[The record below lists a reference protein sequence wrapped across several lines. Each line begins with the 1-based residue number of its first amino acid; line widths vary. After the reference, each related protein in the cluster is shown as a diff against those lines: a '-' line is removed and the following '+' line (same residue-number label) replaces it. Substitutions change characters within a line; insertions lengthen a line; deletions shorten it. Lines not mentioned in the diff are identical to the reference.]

1 MGLRTDE
8 LDFLLDPSLIATSPA
23 EPREAA
29 RLLEVRL
36 PTDGADDGVQME
48 LRDRTVAD
56 LPELLRSGDRLVV
69 NDTRVVP
76 ARIACRR
83 RDTGG
88 LLDGL
93 LAESKGP
100 GRWWAM
106 LRKSRRLRVGHELV
120 LLDRAGA
127 DLDLWLRVETIDHEG
142 RILVELHDPADPDR
156 APSELV
162 ERLHAQAGLVPLP
175 PYILKARRD
184 RGLPERDPRD
194 ESRYQTTFA
203 GDAGRTSSVAA
214 PTAGL
219 HLTPEIFTR
228 IHDLGGQVIRISLE
242 VGAGTFKPV
251 EADDLDRH
259 PMHSERCVVDRKA
272 MEALRSA
279 ETDRRTGAGRLVAV
293 GTTSVRTLESM
304 EEPKSGSGA
313 EPELRAWST
322 DLLIQPGHQFRRV
335 DALLTN
341 FHLPRS
347 TLLALVGAMTG
358 MDRLHRIYAAAM
370 ERRYRFFSY
379 GDAMF
384 VHRPEG

>member
-8 LDFLLDPSLIATSPA
+8 LDFALDPALIATSPA

-36 PTDGADDGVQME
+36 PPEGVDDGVRLE
-48 LRDRTVAD
+48 LRDRTVSD
-56 LPELLRSGDRLVV
+56 LPSLLRTGDRLVV
-69 NDTRVVP
+69 NGTRVVP
-76 ARIACRR
+76 ARIRCRR
-83 RDTGG
+83 HDTGG

-93 LAESKGP
+93 LAEPEGP

-106 LRKSRRLRVGHELV
+106 LRKSRRLRDGHDLV
-120 LLDRAGA
+120 LLDHDGR
-127 DLDLWLRVETIDHEG
+127 DLSLRLRVQAIDEEG
-142 RILVELHDPADPDR
+142 RVLVRLHDPEHPDR
-156 APSELV
+156 PVADLV
-162 ERLHAQAGLVPLP
+162 PRLHAEAGLTPLP

-184 RGLPERDPRD
+184 RGLPERDPQD
-194 ESRYQTTFA
+194 QARYQTTFA
-203 GDAGRTSSVAA
+203 GDEGRTNSVAA

-219 HLTPEIFTR
+219 HLTPELFDQIR
-228 IHDLGGQVIRISLE
+228 SLGGRVIRISLE

-251 EADDLDRH
+251 EEEDLDRH
-259 PMHSERCVVDRKA
+259 PMHAERCVVDPEA

-279 ETDRRTGAGRLVAV
+279 ERDRRAGTGRLIAV

-304 EEPKSGSGA
+304 DEAPVTVGEDAAP
-313 EPELRAWST
+313 RIWST
-322 DLLIQPGHQFRRV
+322 ELLIQPGHRFQRV

-358 MDRLHRIYAAAM
+358 MERLHRIYAAAM

-384 VHRPEG
+384 VHRPES

>member
-8 LDFLLDPSLIATSPA
+8 LDFPLDPALIATSPA

-36 PTDGADDGVQME
+36 PPEGVDDGVRME

-56 LPELLRSGDRLVV
+56 LPSLLRTGDRLVV
-69 NDTRVVP
+69 NGTRVVP

-83 RDTGG
+83 HDTGG

-93 LAESKGP
+93 LAEPEGP

-106 LRKSRRLRVGHELV
+106 LRKSRRLRDGHDLV
-120 LLDRAGA
+120 LLDHDGR
-127 DLDLWLRVETIDHEG
+127 DLSLRLRVEAIDEEG
-142 RILVELHDPADPDR
+142 RVLVRLHDPEHPDR
-156 APSELV
+156 PVADLV
-162 ERLHAQAGLVPLP
+162 PRLHAEAGLTPLP

-184 RGLPERDPRD
+184 RGLPERDPQD
-194 ESRYQTTFA
+194 QARYQTTFA
-203 GDAGRTSSVAA
+203 GDEGRTNSVAA

-219 HLTPEIFTR
+219 HLTPELFDQIR
-228 IHDLGGQVIRISLE
+228 SLGGRVIRISLE

-251 EADDLDRH
+251 EEEDLDRH
-259 PMHSERCVVDRKA
+259 PMHAERCVVDPEA

-279 ETDRRTGAGRLVAV
+279 ERDRRAGTGRLIAV

-304 EEPKSGSGA
+304 DEAPVTVGEDAAP
-313 EPELRAWST
+313 RIWST
-322 DLLIQPGHQFRRV
+322 ELLIQPGHRFQRV

-358 MDRLHRIYAAAM
+358 MERLHRIYAAAM

-384 VHRPEG
+384 VHRPES

>member
-8 LDFLLDPSLIATSPA
+8 LDFPLDPALIATSPA

-36 PTDGADDGVQME
+36 PPEGVDDGVRME

-56 LPELLRSGDRLVV
+56 LPSLLRTGDRLVV
-69 NDTRVVP
+69 NGTRVVP
-76 ARIACRR
+76 ARITCRR
-83 RDTGG
+83 HDTGG

-93 LAESKGP
+93 LAESEGP

-106 LRKSRRLRVGHELV
+106 LRKSRRLRDGHDLV
-120 LLDRAGA
+120 LLDHDGR
-127 DLDLWLRVETIDHEG
+127 DLTLRLRVEAIDEEG
-142 RILVELHDPADPDR
+142 RVLVRLHDPEHPDR
-156 APSELV
+156 PVADLV
-162 ERLHAQAGLVPLP
+162 QRLHAEAGLTPLP

-184 RGLPERDPRD
+184 RGLPERDPQD
-194 ESRYQTTFA
+194 QARYQTTFA
-203 GDAGRTSSVAA
+203 GDEGRTNSVAA

-219 HLTPEIFTR
+219 HLTPELFDQIR
-228 IHDLGGQVIRISLE
+228 SLGGRVIRISLE

-251 EADDLDRH
+251 EEEDLDRH
-259 PMHSERCVVDRKA
+259 PMHAERCVVDPEA
-272 MEALRSA
+272 LEALRSA
-279 ETDRRTGAGRLVAV
+279 ERDRRAGTGRLIAV

-304 EEPKSGSGA
+304 EESPATVGEEA
-313 EPELRAWST
+313 VPRIWST
-322 DLLIQPGHQFRRV
+322 ELLIQPGHRFQRV

-358 MDRLHRIYAAAM
+358 MERLHRIYAAAM

-384 VHRPEG
+384 VHRPES

>member
-8 LDFLLDPSLIATSPA
+8 LDFGLDPALIATSPA
-23 EPREAA
+23 EPRESA

-36 PTDGADDGVQME
+36 PPEGVDDGVGLE
-48 LRDRTVAD
+48 LRDRTVSD
-56 LPELLRSGDRLVV
+56 LPSLLRNGDRLVV
-69 NDTRVVP
+69 NGTRVVP
-76 ARIACRR
+76 ARIRCRR
-83 RDTGG
+83 HDTGG

-93 LAESKGP
+93 LAEPEGP

-106 LRKSRRLRVGHELV
+106 LRKSRRLREGHDLV
-120 LLDRAGA
+120 LLDHDGR
-127 DLDLWLRVETIDHEG
+127 DLTLRLRVEAVDEEG
-142 RILVELHDPADPDR
+142 RVLVRLHDPEHPDR
-156 APSELV
+156 PVADLV
-162 ERLHAQAGLVPLP
+162 PRLHAEAGLTPLP

-184 RGLPERDPRD
+184 RGLPERDPHD
-194 ESRYQTTFA
+194 EARYQTTFA
-203 GDAGRTSSVAA
+203 GDEGRTNSVAA

-219 HLTPEIFTR
+219 HLTPELFDQIR
-228 IHDLGGQVIRISLE
+228 SLGGRVIRISLE

-251 EADDLDRH
+251 EEEDLDRH
-259 PMHSERCVVDRKA
+259 PMHAERCVVDPEA

-279 ETDRRTGAGRLVAV
+279 ERDRRAGTGRLIAV

-304 EEPKSGSGA
+304 DESPVPVGEDAAP
-313 EPELRAWST
+313 RIWST
-322 DLLIQPGHQFRRV
+322 ELLIQPGHRFQRV

-358 MDRLHRIYAAAM
+358 MERLHRIYAAAM
-370 ERRYRFFSY
+370 DRRYRFFSY

-384 VHRPEG
+384 VHRPES